1 MNSLSLLLGILL
13 AFCPN
18 LFQSDS
24 SIALLRQEKGEDEPK
39 NGFSFAEIRMHN
51 GAPTLFL
58 DGKPTFYGSWWVSPP
73 TTEGWTASDIAKTN
87 AAESG
92 IHIYAFDVGSTE
104 WCGPGPGRTSHYD
117 FSTLQVRFNR
127 ILEADPKA
135 LFHLRIYLEM
145 SEPQSQWWHDLYPE
159 EREIVSDG
167 TPHRQSFASTI
178 WREQAKDFLRAYVA
192 HLKKIG
198 LFNRVVSYQVGAGH
212 TGEWVKGKL
221 SMFFLTG
228 DYSKPMKRHFRKW
241 LREHYNNDES
251 ALRKAWNKPEVSF
264 DIAEVPSGIEQF
276 ETKHLTFRDPKQ
288 EQNVIDYY
296 HCLADLCG
304 SLVVDFCHTVKEATG
319 GKALA
324 GAFFGYLMELAWN
337 AGFFAE
343 GPGSPYS
350 TYQRSGHLGLG
361 QVLESPDI
369 DFLVSPYSYGFRGI
383 GGEGCS
389 MLPTESVRLHK
400 KIYIM
405 EDDTRTHTDN
415 DPAYG
420 RARNLAESRAILRRN
435 FGYVATRGE
444 GIWWLVNKGAIET
457 NLEPAFKPMLKEF
470 ARLGKFTLETDRS
483 PSAEIA
489 VLLDDESFFYETV
502 RNELDL
508 PLIFH
513 QRLIGLPRL
522 GAPFDVYLLNDFLKG
537 RLRPYKLYIFLN
549 AFRLDGAR
557 REALKKEL
565 RKDGRTALWIYAPGY
580 IRDTASVENMKD
592 ITGLTFIENEHPW
605 PSFLHITNF
614 NHPITA
620 RLPQDL
626 FWENQSHLGPLFHLA
641 DSSALVLGEVVMAQ
655 GTCQPGFGVKVFPSW
670 TSIYVAVPNI
680 PAQVLREIARFA
692 KVHIYDE
699 AGDVLD
705 VSRDLLSVHTI
716 SGGERTFN
724 LPSNVEIVYDLFE
737 SKMIGRDTDRF
748 EVTLSPASTSLYFT
762 GKKSTLDR
770 LGK

>member
-1 MNSLSLLLGILL
+1 MKRKTLLLL
-13 AFCPN
+13 ALPA
-18 LFQSDS
+18 LFMSLFDSVS
-24 SIALLRQEKGEDEPK
+24 SIPLPRQERNRDPFE
-39 NGFSFAEIRMHN
+39 NGFLSAEIRVHN

-58 DGKPTFYGSWWVSPP
+58 DGKPGFYSTWWVSPP
-73 TTEGWTASDIAKTN
+73 TTEGWVASDVTKKN
-87 AAESG
+87 AAETG

-104 WCGPGPGRTSHYD
+104 WCGPAPGRSGHYD
-117 FSTLQVRFNR
+117 FSTLQSRLNR

-167 TPHRQSFASTI
+167 TPYRQSFASTI

-192 HLKKIG
+192 HLRQIG

-221 SMFFLTG
+221 SMYYLTG
-228 DYSKPMKRHFRKW
+228 DYSKPMKRHFRVW
-241 LREHYNNDES
+241 LREHYSNDE
-251 ALRKAWNKPEVSF
+251 AGLRKAWNKPEVSF
-264 DIAEVPSGIEQF
+264 ETAEVPSGVEQF
-276 ETKHLTFRDPKQ
+276 ETKHMTFRDPKQ

-304 SLVVDFCHTVKEATG
+304 SLVVDFCRTVKEATG

-350 TYQRSGHLGLG
+350 TYQRSGHLGLA
-361 QVLESPDI
+361 QVLESPYV

-389 MLPTESVRLHK
+389 MLPTESLRLHK

-435 FGYVATRGE
+435 FGYVAAHGQ
-444 GIWWLVNKGAIET
+444 GIWWLVNKGAVET

-470 ARLGKFTLETDRS
+470 AEFGTFALETDRS

-502 RNELDL
+502 RNELDV

-522 GAPFDVYLLNDFLKG
+522 GAPYDVYLLNDFIKG
-537 RLRPYKLYIFLN
+537 RLRPYKLYVFLN

-557 REALKKEL
+557 REALKREL

-592 ITGLTFIENEHPW
+592 ITGFTFVENNHPW
-605 PSFLHITNF
+605 PSFLHIMNF

-620 RLPQDL
+620 RLSQDL
-626 FWENQSHLGPLFHLA
+626 FWETDSHLGPLFHLA
-641 DSSALVLGEVVMAQ
+641 DSDAQVLGDVVIAQ
-655 GTCQPGFGVKVFPSW
+655 GTCQPGFAVKAFPTW
-670 TSIYVAVPNI
+670 TSIYAAVPNI
-680 PAQVLREIARFA
+680 PAQVLRGIARFA
-692 KVHIYDE
+692 RVHIYNED
-699 AGDVLD
+699 GDVLD
-705 VSRDLLSVHTI
+705 ASRNLLSVHTVA
-716 SGGERTFN
+716 GGERTFS
-724 LPSNVEIVYDLFE
+724 LPSRAEVVYDLFE
-737 SKMIGRDTDRF
+737 RKIIGRDTDRF
-748 EVTLSPASTSLYFT
+748 KVTLSPGSTALYFA
-762 GKKSTLDR
+762 GKESLIAR

>member
-1 MNSLSLLLGILL
+1 MKRATHLLLALPLFSMCLL
-13 AFCPN
+13 QHDPTIP
-18 LFQSDS
+18 LS
-24 SIALLRQEKGEDEPK
+24 RQEAGSDPFK
-39 NGFSFAEIRMHN
+39 NGFASAEIRLHN

-58 DGKPTFYGSWWVSPP
+58 DGKPLFYGTWWVSPP
-73 TTEGWTASDIAKTN
+73 TQEGWAAFDIAKKN

-104 WCGPGPGRTSHYD
+104 WAGPAPGRSGHYD
-117 FSTLQVRFNR
+117 FSTVRARFNR

-159 EREIVSDG
+159 EREVVSDG
-167 TPHRQSFASTI
+167 TPYRQSFASTV
-178 WREQAKDFLRAYVA
+178 WREQAKDFLRAYIA
-192 HLKKIG
+192 YLKQIG

-228 DYSKPMKRHFRKW
+228 DYSKPMKRHFREW
-241 LREHYNNDES
+241 LRGRYNNDES
-251 ALRKAWNKPEVSF
+251 ALKHAWNQPQVSF
-264 DIAEVPSGIEQF
+264 ESAEVPSDIEQF
-276 ETKHLTFRDPKQ
+276 QAKNNTFRDTRQ

-296 HCLADLCG
+296 RCLADLCG

-361 QVLESPDI
+361 RVLESPDV
-369 DFLVSPYSYGFRGI
+369 DFLVSPYSYGFRGM

-389 MLPTESVRLHK
+389 MLPTESLRLHK
-400 KIYIM
+400 KIYLM

-420 RARNLAESRAILRRN
+420 RARNLDESRAILRRN
-435 FGYVATRGE
+435 FGYVATHGQ
-444 GIWWLVNKGAIET
+444 GMWWLVNKGAIET
-457 NLEPAFKPMLKEF
+457 NLEPAFSPMLKEF
-470 ARLGKFTLETDRS
+470 AELGKFALETDRS
-483 PSAEIA
+483 PGAEIA

-502 RNELDL
+502 RNDLDV
-508 PLIFH
+508 PLVFH
-513 QRLIGLPRL
+513 QRLIGLPRS
-522 GAPFDVYLLNDFLKG
+522 GAPYDVYLLNDFLKG

-549 AFRLDGAR
+549 AFRLDNAR
-557 REALKKEL
+557 RDALKKEL
-565 RKDGRTALWIYAPGY
+565 RRDGRTALWIYAPGY
-580 IRDTASVENMKD
+580 INDTASVEQMRD
-592 ITGLTFIENEHPW
+592 ITGFTFIENNHPW

-620 RLPQDL
+620 HLSQDL
-626 FWENQSHLGPLFHLA
+626 FWGTDSHLGPLFHVA
-641 DSSALVLGEVVMAQ
+641 DASAEVLGEVIMAQ
-655 GTCQPGFGVKVFPSW
+655 GTCQPGFAIRSFPTW

-680 PAQVLREIARFA
+680 PAQVLREIARYA
-692 KVHIYDE
+692 KVHIYSE
-699 AGDVLD
+699 EGDVLD
-705 VSRDLLSVHTI
+705 VSHNLLSVHTL
-716 SGGERTFN
+716 SGGKRIFS
-724 LPSNVEIVYDLFE
+724 LPSKAEVVYDLFQRR
-737 SKMIGRDTDRF
+737 MVATAADRF
-748 EVTLSPASTSLYFT
+748 EVTLPPASTSLYFF
-762 GKKSTLDR
+762 GSKSIIR
-770 LGK
+770 QLGR